1 MTTPKPEI
9 FGFYNRGTS
18 ENPFGF
24 IVFTDDLRIGY
35 APGTIGADEDGLFD
49 AQQPYAIA
57 ITPRRP
63 SPRHY
68 TVARDWAQELNAKI
82 AKRAEERAA
91 WAAAEA
97 EQVTEVTA

>member
-1 MTTPKPEI
+1 MTKSKPEI
-9 FGFYNRGTS
+9 LGFYNRGDS

-35 APGTIGADEDGLFD
+35 APGAIGADGDGLFG

-57 ITPRRP
+57 ITSRRP

-91 WAAAEA
+91 GA

>member
-1 MTTPKPEI
+1 MSKPEI
-9 FGFYNRGTS
+9 LGFDNRGDS
-18 ENPFGF
+18 EKPYGF

-35 APGTIGADEDGLFD
+35 APGTRDADEDGLFD

-91 WAAAEA
+91 AAAAE
-97 EQVTEVTA
+97 VTA